1 MFTDTFTLT
10 SRSLKKWFR
19 NPAAIMP
26 GIFMAVFWLAL
37 FGSSFNPVNL
47 VPTQVGGTSL
57 SPTMV
62 LQIKS
67 AISSVFGGAANYIT
81 FLTAGIITLIV
92 IINMAYGGIDI
103 VLDRQLGYLN
113 FLLTSP
119 ISRAS
124 IFFSGALQ
132 NFVKAMF
139 IAVVTFMV
147 AVVLPNGLQVGAG
160 FSVLNLFGIFAAIAL
175 VTFGFGCL
183 FTAVAFSVKVVD
195 SLIAIINFLAFPL
208 VFMSS
213 AMFPLGTFP
222 SWLKGIAQVN
232 PVTKAV
238 ETARLLIVNGTM
250 SSSQLSTVA
259 GNMLYLVVFAVA
271 LAIIG
276 YLIARRAL
284 RAE

>member
-1 MFTDTFTLT
+1 MFADTLALT
-10 SRSLKKWFR
+10 ARSLKKWIR

-47 VPTQVGGTSL
+47 IPSKIGSTSL

-67 AISSVFGGAANYIT
+67 AISSVFGGATNYIT

-113 FLLTSP
+113 SLLTSP

-139 IAVVTFMV
+139 IAVVTFIV
-147 AVVLPNGLQVGAG
+147 AVLIPNGLQVGAG
-160 FSVLNLFGIFAAIAL
+160 FGMLNLLGIFAAIAL

-183 FTAVAFSVKVVD
+183 FTSVAFSVKVVD

-238 ETARLLIVNGTM
+238 ETARILIVNGTLT
-250 SSSQLSTVA
+250 SGQLSTVA
-259 GNMLYLVVFAVA
+259 GNMLYLVIFAAV
-271 LAIIG
+271 LAITG
-276 YLIARRAL
+276 YLIARKAL
-284 RAE
+284 KAE